1 MSYQAEVTIPNDTRP
16 GTPLRPRD
24 TRTSE
29 EAQAALV
36 STARKNPCFTCGNP
50 EAKLRKNLPL
60 RFVWPSACTLCGQC
74 WAQFGGQAD
83 AAEIGPAPRA
93 ALEVRSV
100 GPAEWQPILDAQ
112 PWRGELRR
120 DARGRVESLVSEL
133 CRWAGWESGETW
145 PTWDRLMAATG
156 WGRSQLAAWLRQLWI
171 LGWIDR
177 VEPGSTPAT
186 RPMGS
191 RIEGNRAAVYGLLV
205 PAYADEAARP
215 ALQREYTTTLA
226 QLKAAIAQVKQAGEK
241 NWTPTGSLDP
251 VELRLEVGYLRTRA
265 REIFHRLGG
274 GSGGGKNP
282 IEPLRGSFDESERRL
297 WARTVPTTRAEMLA
311 AAAELRR
318 QHPVLARLSARAVRS
333 ECRTWWRAGWCND
346 GILHALRSR
355 PVGWSGTSTA
365 RSHAVYAVIHP
376 AGWLRSR
383 LSIWTT
389 RTTKRQVKPLP
400 DPTLQRDIRR
410 WNVDQAVGE
419 AERQAE
425 ADRAA
430 YGRIGARLLAEVR
443 AAAGGRYWQP
453 TPGQAAAAL
462 ADRIRLDRPAGQ
474 PTARDRAVAAVAEHM
489 QAKQQR
495 PRLSPLQQELRDRA
509 LAAAAARRTGGGA
522 TGYRPRRDRHGRR

>member
-1 MSYQAEVTIPNDTRP
+1 MLV
-16 GTPLRPRD
+16 RD
-24 TRTSE
+24 TRTGD
-29 EAQAALV
+29 EAQATHV
-36 STARKNPCFTCGNP
+36 SRARKNPCFTCGNP

-74 WAQFGGQAD
+74 WGQFGGKAD

-100 GPAEWQPILDAQ
+100 GPDEWRPILDAQ

-120 DARGRVESLVSEL
+120 DARGKVDSLVSEL

-145 PTWDRLMAATG
+145 PTWDRLMDATG
-156 WGRSQLAAWLRQLWI
+156 WARATLASWLRQLWI

-191 RIEGNRAAVYGLLV
+191 RIEGNRAAVYGMRV
-205 PAYADEAARP
+205 PAYADEAAKP

-226 QLKAAIAQVKQAGEK
+226 QLKAAIAQVKQLGQK

-251 VELRLEVGYLRTRA
+251 VELRLEVGYLRTRTKK
-265 REIFHRLGG
+265 IFHRLGG
-274 GSGGGKNP
+274 GFAGGKNE
-282 IEPLRGSFDESERRL
+282 IEPLRGPGFDESKPRL

-318 QHPVLARLSARAVRS
+318 QHTTLARLSAKAIRS
-333 ECRTWWRAGWCND
+333 ECRSWWRAGWCND
-346 GILHALRSR
+346 GLLHALRAR
-355 PVGWSGTSTA
+355 PVGWSGASTA

-376 AGWLRSR
+376 AGWVRSR

-389 RTTKRQVKPLP
+389 HTAKGLVKPMT
-400 DPTLQRDIRR
+400 DPTLRREIRR
-410 WNVDQAVGE
+410 FNVDSAI
-419 AERQAE
+419 AETEQRAE
-425 ADRAA
+425 ADRTA
-430 YGRIGARLLAEVR
+430 YGRIGARLLADAR
-443 AAAGGRYWQP
+443 AQAGRYWQP

-462 ADRIRLDRPAGQ
+462 TDRIRLDRPAGQ
-474 PTARDRAVAAVAEHM
+474 PTARDRAVAAVASHF
-489 QAKQQR
+489 QAKQLERR

-509 LAAAAARRTGGGA
+509 VAAEAARGPERTG
-522 TGYRPRRDRHGRR
+522 TGYRPRRDRRGRR